1 MQRTTFDAGTCLAQ
15 SRQTSAEHLHT
26 ATVSVLF
33 LSPLATFP
41 AFHVVNQLFVDG
53 LFVHLYD
60 RTVLFPA
67 HCAVDLITVIAL
79 CRNRFLAKESL
90 CVLWEGQQQ
99 VQQQSNQLQHGKLA
113 RRYRRNLN
121 GHVQQMWSS
130 MIPAARSSVELQSR
144 GAAPCY
150 SHEHYC
156 MVFRGS
162 WFKSCLECLF

>member
-1 MQRTTFDAGTCLAQ
+1 M
-15 SRQTSAEHLHT
+15 
-26 ATVSVLF
+26 
-33 LSPLATFP
+33 
-41 AFHVVNQLFVDG
+41 NQLFVAG

-90 CVLWEGQQQ
+90 CVVWEEQQQ
-99 VQQQSNQLQHGKLA
+99 VQQQSNRLQHGKLA

-130 MIPAARSSVELQSR
+130 RIPAARSSVELQAR

-150 SHEHYC
+150 GDKHYC

-162 WFKSCLECLF
+162 WFKSCLECLCQDNTSNEATACALYVFDNTYSLITVYLDGLYF